1 LWINNTHDSTIRFG
15 YGLNSG
21 EMPMDTSGEL
31 AAPGPLSIPA
41 RRRRFIAFHKWDRNF
56 FLVFLAFCWLG
67 VLMGFQPAVA
77 KRLAGHADYP
87 APLILQ
93 IHALAFSAWM
103 LLLTTQIALIRS
115 RRPHIHMKLGIVAV
129 ALIPVMALSGFFS
142 EVYSQRFRTAEPDER
157 AFFIIAIFYVIAFT
171 SLASSAIV
179 ARKNPAAHKRLIL
192 LATTIIVGAAYGR
205 WWGTAL
211 YNLFGD
217 GYVGTL
223 IYTYAGTSLLLA
235 GALSYDWLTRGRL
248 HPVYEVA
255 VPAILAGE
263 IATTIIYHSPAWV
276 PIANFIVNR

>member
-1 LWINNTHDSTIRFG
+1 
-15 YGLNSG
+15 
-21 EMPMDTSGEL
+21 MPMDTSGEL

-56 FLVFLAFCWLG
+56 FLGFLAFCWLG

-77 KRLAGHADYP
+77 KRLAGHADYA

-103 LLLTTQIALIRS
+103 ILLTTQIALIRT

-171 SLASSAIV
+171 PRASSAMV
-179 ARKNPAAHKRLIL
+179 VRKTPAAHKRLIL

-205 WWGTAL
+205 WWGTGL

-217 GYVGTL
+217 GYGGMLV
-223 IYTYAGTSLLLA
+223 YTYAGTNLILM
-235 GALSYDWLTRGRL
+235 GALGYDLWSRGRL
-248 HPVYEVA
+248 HKIYEIG
-255 VPAILAGE
+255 VPLILLGE
-263 IATTIIYHSPAWV
+263 IATTIIYHSPRWV
-276 PIANFIVNR
+276 PIARMIVGR